1 LERKMRIE
9 IIRSKWDMP
18 DLPLRDFLQH
28 IKSAGFDGCEI
39 FLPEL
44 KEGPEEARVL
54 LKESGLQL
62 IGMIASDGTT
72 VAEHLRS
79 LGDRFAGAAAY
90 APVRINCHTGKDYF
104 SLAENVRIVR
114 RSLELSAE
122 AGIPLSHE
130 THRGRATFSTV
141 STAQLI
147 EAVPDIRLTAD
158 FSHWCCVH
166 ESLLQDQP
174 EALATAIQHAD
185 YIHAR
190 VGHSEGPQVSD
201 PLAPEWK
208 HELDI
213 HMQWWERIVQ
223 QHRRRGT
230 EALQICPEF
239 GPPPYMPLLPYTRQP
254 VADLWKITVDMQRLL
269 RQQLG
274 SPYLAGN
281 TP

>member
-1 LERKMRIE
+1 MRIE

-190 VGHSEGPQVSD
+190 VG
-201 PLAPEWK
+201 
-208 HELDI
+208 
-213 HMQWWERIVQ
+213 
-223 QHRRRGT
+223 RRRGT